1 MESQGEIFYQT
12 VAIFIFDV
20 IPSHL
25 RISYARRQIG
35 DLEIRGLWTDLLN
48 FQQNIASRFV
58 KFYERSS
65 ASRRVPPPNR
75 SERKIRRRKN
85 EEESRG
91 YSAIIGNRRGNCRG
105 L

>member
-12 VAIFIFDV
+12 VAIFYF
-20 IPSHL
+20 
-25 RISYARRQIG
+25 RG
-35 DLEIRGLWTDLLN
+35 DLVTSSNFLCTQTNLEIRGLWTDLLN
-48 FQQNIASRFV
+48 FRQNIASRFV